1 MKKFFFDIL
10 RDKGSQKFSITKVL
24 ALTMS
29 VFFVSYLVYYLI
41 ILKEDVDHTLVIEM
55 IGFISALVGMKNGW
69 GINRKG
75 DTTTSNINKDAIV
88 EPKANDSINDEAVF

>member
-1 MKKFFFDIL
+1 
-10 RDKGSQKFSITKVL
+10 
-24 ALTMS
+24 
-29 VFFVSYLVYYLI
+29 
-41 ILKEDVDHTLVIEM
+41 M

-69 GINRKG
+69 GVRRKG